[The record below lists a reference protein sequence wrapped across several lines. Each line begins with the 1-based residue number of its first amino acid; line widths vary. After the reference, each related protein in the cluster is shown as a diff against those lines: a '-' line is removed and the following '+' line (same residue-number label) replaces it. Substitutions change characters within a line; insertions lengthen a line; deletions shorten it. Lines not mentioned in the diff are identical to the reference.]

1 MTDQWDR
8 FEASAGRT
16 LAGLGWDQNVA
27 VYQPEETYT
36 PGDGFDVAYPDSPT
50 ATLDG
55 ALDVPSDRADVDEG
69 GTTETADLTVYV
81 RADVSVEFNT
91 AGESEEAL
99 TGLEVDGLKYVVDD
113 IESQFDGLL
122 ALQCDEVDAWP

>member
-8 FEASAGRT
+8 FAASAGRT
-16 LAGLGWDQNVA
+16 LDALGWDANVA
-27 VYQPEETYT
+27 VYQPTEAYT
-36 PGDGFDVAYPDSPT
+36 PGDGFDVSYPEEPT
-50 ATLDG
+50 TTLDG
-55 ALDVPSDRADVDEG
+55 ALDTPSDSSDVDAG

-99 TGLEVDGLKYVVDD
+99 TGLVVDGLKYVVDD
-113 IESQFDGLL
+113 IEDQFDGLL
-122 ALQCDEVDAWP
+122 ALQCDEVDTWR